1 MQELI
6 VSMMRLSAAMTLF
19 GMQQIQNAVGAAA
32 DTHHTLEKFR
42 KALDSMTDAMAK
54 EMDESKTAALDS
66 MTKVQTDII
75 NRTWDAMNVES
86 FDPREMMST
95 MADLTKKT
103 SDSLADLVVKSES
116 KSDSESKAATNA
128 VKEVSAA
135 AAKILRK

>member
-116 KSDSESKAATNA
+116 KSDSEPKAAANA
-128 VKEVSAA
+128 VKDVVAA
-135 AAKILRK
+135 AAKN